1 MVATASIAELPLA
14 RITCEKYHALIQ
26 SGAFTED
33 DRLELINGYL
43 VQKMSIGP
51 NHAGA
56 VKALNFLLNR
66 RLGDRA
72 IVAVQDPITIN
83 EYSEPEPDI
92 VIARFRDDFYRQ
104 SHPGPGD
111 VILVIEVADSSLS
124 YDLTAKIPLYAAA
137 GIPEA
142 WLVNLNAR
150 QMTVFRQPEGA
161 AYTQSEV
168 FKDGDTVAVPGF
180 ADVTLRMDELGI

>member
-1 MVATASIAELPLA
+1 MVGIAPHPELPLA
-14 RITCEKYHALIQ
+14 RISCEKFHALIA

-51 NHAGA
+51 DHAGA
-56 VKALNFLLNR
+56 VKALNFLLSR

-92 VIARFRDDFYRQ
+92 VIARFREDFYRE
-104 SHPGPGD
+104 SHPGPED
-111 VILVIEVADSSLS
+111 VMLVIEVADTSLN
-124 YDLTAKIPLYAAA
+124 YDLNAKIPLYAAA

-142 WLVNLNAR
+142 WLVNLAAR
-150 QMTVFRQPEGA
+150 TVTVFSQPDGA
-161 AYTQSEV
+161 AYLRSAVLT
-168 FKDGDTVAVPGF
+168 DADVAQVPGF
-180 ADVTLRMDELGI
+180 ADVTLKVRELGL